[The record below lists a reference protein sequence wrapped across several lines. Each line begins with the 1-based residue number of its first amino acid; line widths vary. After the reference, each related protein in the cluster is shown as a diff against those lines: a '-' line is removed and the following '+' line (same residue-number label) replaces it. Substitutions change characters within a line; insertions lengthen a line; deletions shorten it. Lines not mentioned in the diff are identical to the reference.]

1 MKPSYAS
8 TWFPALVALLVLAT
22 GGYAV
27 EAPAGHIA
35 DTPAA
40 QAAGTVHAAAD
51 AAGQAATTAA
61 AEAAVLLRTA
71 AAVPA
76 PTHDGAAAVPAADPA
91 APSVDQLVA
100 TFNPDLYAL
109 NGKYDPA
116 TKITNMF
123 TSPASD
129 IAREV
134 QFNSW
139 FNIIVYGPF
148 LILPQLLLLYVIF
161 KFRDRKD
168 GRKAATFMGNHALE
182 IIWTAVPCVALV
194 VVSIPVWTILWKMEL
209 PPENAHHAMNV
220 EVRGKEFA
228 WDYKYMNQE
237 LGFSIGQDVT
247 GFQEPLVLEK
257 GRTTILNITSNDVNH
272 AWWIPAFGVK
282 KDAIIGRYTNT
293 WFTPDTEGFFK
304 GQCAELCGQGH
315 GIMVISSVV
324 VGPELFATYTTL
336 QRHRNDTL
344 KVWNAVQPSVAE
356 VDGKALSEAVAAY
369 AAKGAGPDRQLALRF
384 WIASSYASVQR
395 KRQEG
400 LTPEQV
406 IARGIERRGLVDRA
420 LAVLPPAHV
429 N

>member
-8 TWFPALVALLVLAT
+8 TWFPALLALLVLAT
-22 GGYAV
+22 C
-27 EAPAGHIA
+27 GHAAETAA
-35 DTPAA
+35 D
-40 QAAGTVHAAAD
+40 QAAETVHAAATAAGD
-51 AAGQAATTAA
+51 AATAA
-61 AEAAVLLRTA
+61 KDRAAGLLRTA
-71 AAVPA
+71 TAAPA
-76 PTHDGAAAVPAADPA
+76 HDTAEMLPASEIA
-91 APSVDQLVA
+91 APSVDQLVK
-100 TFNPDLYAL
+100 TFNPDLFAL
-109 NGKYDPA
+109 KGKNDPVN
-116 TKITNMF
+116 KVTNMF
-123 TSPASD
+123 ISPASD

-148 LILPQLLLLYVIF
+148 LILPQALLLFVIF

-182 IIWTAVPCVALV
+182 IIWTAVPCLALI
-194 VVSIPVWTILWKMEL
+194 VVSVPVWTILWKMEL
-209 PPENAHHAMNV
+209 PPADAHHAMNV

-228 WDYKYMNQE
+228 WDYKYQNHE
-237 LGFSIGQDVT
+237 LGFSIGQDAA

-272 AWWIPAFGVK
+272 AWWVPAFGVK

-304 GQCAELCGQGH
+304 GQCAELCGDGH

-324 VGPELFATYTTL
+324 VGPELFETYATL

-344 KVWNAVQPSVAE
+344 KVWSAIQPSVAE
-356 VDGKALSEAVAAY
+356 VDAKALDEAVAAY
-369 AAKGAGPDRQLALRF
+369 LAKGSGAERQLALRF
-384 WIASSYASVQR
+384 WAASNYASVQR
-395 KRQEG
+395 KRQMG
-400 LTPEQV
+400 LTPAEV
-406 IARGIERRGLVDRA
+406 AVRASDRCARVDRA
-420 LAVLPPAHV
+420 IAAASPSAKK

>member
-8 TWFPALVALLVLAT
+8 TWFPALLALLVLAT
-22 GGYAV
+22 GGYAAETPGDHAP
-27 EAPAGHIA
+27 EAPA
-35 DTPAA
+35 
-40 QAAGTVHAAAD
+40 AGTAVETVHAAAD
-51 AAGQAATTAA
+51 ATGEAATAAAAKAAELLRSATAAPAHDTAETLPA
-61 AEAAVLLRTA
+61 AEAAT
-71 AAVPA
+71 
-76 PTHDGAAAVPAADPA
+76 
-91 APSVDQLVA
+91 PSVDQLVS
-100 TFNPDLYAL
+100 TFNPDLFAL

-139 FNIIVYGPF
+139 FNIVVYGPF
-148 LILPQLLLLYVIF
+148 LILPQVLLLFVIF

-182 IIWTAVPCVALV
+182 IIWTAVPCLALV
-194 VVSIPVWTILWKMEL
+194 VVSVPVWTILWKMEL
-209 PPENAHHAMNV
+209 PPENAHNAMNV

-228 WDYKYMNQE
+228 WDYKYQNHE

-315 GIMVISSVV
+315 GIMIISSVV
-324 VGPELFATYTTL
+324 VGPELFETYTAL

-344 KVWNAVQPSVAE
+344 KVWNAVQPAVAE
-356 VDGKALSEAVAAY
+356 VDGKALAEAVAAY

-384 WIASSYASVQR
+384 WIASNYASVQR

-400 LTPEQV
+400 LTPAEV
-406 IARGIERRGLVDRA
+406 AARGLERRGLVDRA